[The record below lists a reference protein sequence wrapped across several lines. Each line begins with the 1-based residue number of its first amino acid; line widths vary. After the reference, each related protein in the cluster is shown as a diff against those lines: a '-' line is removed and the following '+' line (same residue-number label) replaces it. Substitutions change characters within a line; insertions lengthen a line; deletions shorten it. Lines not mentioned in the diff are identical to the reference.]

1 MESSL
6 WVAAMGSSTGSEMR
20 RDSFVEWSR
29 YPDGVVQACSL
40 ERTFSSPYLVCWYL
54 GSPAGNRLWYS
65 DEARQFRDGFT
76 IRLSPGPDDGNA
88 SHPLFELLRLER
100 ARETGDLTYLRAPM
114 LRIECTESEGELRVT
129 FEYPFSIQGVD
140 LAGGRVPSE
149 ERTYSL
155 SSNRWLG
162 ATTYMT
168 IPFRSKSSPGS
179 FEWERVMAGMQTLTY
194 EGCAVDSWPCEIERV
209 AYVPSRAG
217 LEPMESDRA
226 SYRLVQFIPDSGFAS
241 AKEHVEHLTKG
252 MKEMRP
258 GEFIHWQTGELV
270 QSAGVEKPRGMGTIA
285 KYRAAIAA
293 LGACMLAL
301 AIFLRRRPGSS
312 ASR

>member
-1 MESSL
+1 
-6 WVAAMGSSTGSEMR
+6 
-20 RDSFVEWSR
+20 
-29 YPDGVVQACSL
+29 
-40 ERTFSSPYLVCWYL
+40 
-54 GSPAGNRLWYS
+54 
-65 DEARQFRDGFT
+65 
-76 IRLSPGPDDGNA
+76 
-88 SHPLFELLRLER
+88 
-100 ARETGDLTYLRAPM
+100 
-114 LRIECTESEGELRVT
+114 
-129 FEYPFSIQGVD
+129 
-140 LAGGRVPSE
+140 
-149 ERTYSL
+149 
-155 SSNRWLG
+155 
-162 ATTYMT
+162 
-168 IPFRSKSSPGS
+168 
-179 FEWERVMAGMQTLTY
+179 
-194 EGCAVDSWPCEIERV
+194 
-209 AYVPSRAG
+209 
-217 LEPMESDRA
+217 MESDRA